1 VAAVVVV
8 VVDKY
13 DVVLLVVV
21 LVDDVLIL
29 NVIVIV
35 MVIVTGPENVY
46 VIMNVG
52 NDVAVD
58 LDYIVELDG
67 KYEYYDVMAYETG

>member
-21 LVDDVLIL
+21 LLDDVLIL
-29 NVIVIV
+29 NVIV